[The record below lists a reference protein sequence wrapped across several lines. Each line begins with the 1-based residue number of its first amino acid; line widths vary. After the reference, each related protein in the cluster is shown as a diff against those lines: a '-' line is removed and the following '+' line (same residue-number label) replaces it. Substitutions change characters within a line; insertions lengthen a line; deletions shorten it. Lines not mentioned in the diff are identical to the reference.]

1 MKGRYDLSSPYN
13 VPAITA
19 RAAAMIH
26 VTCTT
31 RSGLMPDNSAR
42 SSLSENPDAIWLTMI
57 GSEGIFP
64 FVNGICEK
72 FLGYYRAEIVRE
84 IASDRAME
92 ADRFEEVAPLN

>member
-1 MKGRYDLSSPYN
+1 MKYFEVKYFQPATRNRSDQYRY
-13 VPAITA
+13 I
-19 RAAAMIH
+19 
-26 VTCTT
+26 
-31 RSGLMPDNSAR
+31 SAQHCYTNCYQR